1 MSKNDR
7 EKERGGGGKL
17 LSDPLKYHGT
27 PRLELI
33 DWNLH
38 AKLATSLHKVEP
50 MPEKPRDKG
59 PPKPWYLPVMPF
71 SCTSHAT
78 PKLTVWQFDLIYSFF
93 AYLLPPIDSTK
104 DPPAR
109 TQSTPSSQTHTHTDT
124 LLYEAHLAS
133 SYVSYLVA
141 CRFTNV
147 CVCVCA
153 ALFFLQ
159 PPHCPLPT
167 HTHRHT
173 HIRFLSIPHSSP

>member
-1 MSKNDR
+1 MIERRR
-7 EKERGGGGKL
+7 EEGGKL

-109 TQSTPSSQTHTHTDT
+109 TQSTPSSQTHTQTHSYMKPT
-124 LLYEAHLAS
+124 LR
-133 SYVSYLVA
+133 LVML
-141 CRFTNV
+141 V
-147 CVCVCA
+147 ILWHVGSQMYVCVCA